1 MRWSI
6 VLALFRRDLLEAL
19 RDRRTLLMLVGVPM
33 VLYPLVLA
41 AGGLIS
47 GALVKKLDDQP
58 MKLAVWGPAPSQLRA
73 QLEQAGKVEWVEPRA
88 EVPPEPAREARA
100 LIEARKAHL
109 VLALTPRPSP
119 GAEGNLSVELFHD
132 MLRDESASAYRRLD
146 KVLAQAQ
153 LQAVRVNFERAALT
167 PELAEPLQVKKTDF
181 LSMGMMAA
189 RFLPLLL
196 LMTLVLAAFHPAIDT
211 TAGERERGTLQTLL
225 CTPVRPLELVLGKYA
240 VVLAFALGGA
250 TVNLAG
256 MGISFLV
263 MGGHRMVNGLQL
275 GALELGLAF
284 GAMVPLALLV
294 SALMLVVGVMTRGFK
309 EAQNSLT
316 PVLMVVIMLGAGAGL
331 QGVEL
336 TVPLALVPVLN
347 VTLLLREMI
356 TGTVDASLFSLV
368 FLSTLG
374 WAMAGILLAARVF
387 ESEQVLLSG
396 EKPWKDLFGR
406 RLGRA
411 DGLSPGR
418 AVLFFVV
425 LLSVYLY
432 VGALVPAWVPQW
444 ARLVGPQL
452 FVFLLPA
459 VLWARAS
466 GANLREVFSLRLP
479 TPRGALAVALLV
491 PAIFGLRG
499 LVTKGLELFPPPGMP
514 EFVRLVQE
522 LMTESLGWPVVVA
535 LAVIALAPGVCEE
548 AAFRGVMLTGLSR
561 TGSRVVAVVG
571 SSLAFGLIH
580 IHPTQVVIAFVLG
593 LMLGHATLKT
603 GSILA
608 GVVLHFINNASSV
621 LLARYGTED
630 MTWIADWRLNLA
642 LLVVPGAVALWLLRD
657 DSPVS
662 HPAAEP
668 LQPVVQSQ
676 V

>member
-19 RDRRTLLMLVGVPM
+19 RDRRTLVMLVGVPV
-33 VLYPLVLA
+33 VLYPLLLA
-41 AGGLIS
+41 AGGALS
-47 GALVKKLDDQP
+47 GAMVKKLDDQP
-58 MKLAVWGPAPSQLRA
+58 VKLAVWGPAPSELRA
-73 QLEQAGKVEWVEPRA
+73 QLEQAEKVEWVEQRQ
-88 EVPPEPAREARA
+88 ELPPEPAREARA
-100 LIEARKAHL
+100 LIESRKAHM

-153 LQAVRVNFERAALT
+153 LRAVRVNFERAALT

-181 LSMGMMAA
+181 LSMGMMAV
-189 RFLPLLL
+189 RLLPFLLL
-196 LMTLVLAAFHPAIDT
+196 VALVLAAFHPAIDT
-211 TAGERERGTLQTLL
+211 TAGERERGTLHTLL
-225 CTPVRPLELVLGKYA
+225 CTPVRPLEVVLGKYA

-250 TVNLAG
+250 SLNLAG
-256 MGISFLV
+256 MGISFLAL
-263 MGGHRMVNGLQL
+263 GGQKLVDGLHL
-275 GALELGLAF
+275 GALELALSF
-284 GAMVPLALLV
+284 GALVPLALLV
-294 SALMLVVGVMTRGFK
+294 SALMLVVGMMTRSFK

-316 PVLMVVIMLGAGAGL
+316 PVMMVVLMLGAGAGL

-347 VTLLLREMI
+347 VMLLLREMLS
-356 TGTVDASLFSLV
+356 GTVDASLFSLV

-374 WAMAGILLAARVF
+374 WATAGTLFAARVF
-387 ESEQVLLSG
+387 ENEQVLLSG

-406 RLGRA
+406 RLARA

-418 AVLFFVV
+418 AVIFFAVI
-425 LLSVYLY
+425 LCAFLY
-432 VGALVPAWVPQW
+432 AGALVPAWVPLW
-444 ARLVGPQL
+444 ARLIAPQL

-491 PAIFGLRG
+491 PAILGLRG
-499 LVTKGLELFPPPGMP
+499 LVTKGLEFFPAPGMP
-514 EFVRLVQE
+514 EFMRLME
-522 LMTESLGWPVVVA
+522 GLLTESLGWPVVVA

-561 TGSRVVAVVG
+561 TGSRTVAVVG
-571 SSLAFGLIH
+571 SALAFGLIH
-580 IHPTQVVIAFVLG
+580 IHPTQVVVTFAAG
-593 LMLGHATLKT
+593 LLLGHATLKT
-603 GSILA
+603 RSILA
-608 GVVLHFINNASSV
+608 GVVLHFINNASAV
-621 LLARYGTED
+621 LLVRYGTEE
-630 MTWIADWRLNLA
+630 MSWLADWRINLA
-642 LLVVPGAVALWLLRD
+642 LLVVPGAVALWLLRE

-662 HPAAEP
+662 QPAAEP
-668 LQPVVQSQ
+668 LQPAVQSQ